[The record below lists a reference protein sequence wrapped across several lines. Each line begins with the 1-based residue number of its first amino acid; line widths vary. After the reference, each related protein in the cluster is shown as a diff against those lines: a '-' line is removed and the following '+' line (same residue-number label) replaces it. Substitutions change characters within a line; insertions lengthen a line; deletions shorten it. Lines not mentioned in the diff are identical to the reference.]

1 MAQGVSSHLNRSSSG
16 YERSG
21 PQCQSFVPVGPWKSQ
36 LSGHCEMAGQVVLF
50 RDSPPKKKEDSIT
63 VLVCRNVPEAV
74 LTCRSSGCSSTVAY
88 FRWILILLGHAI
100 SCSLYISV
108 SRLIAL
114 RSWRLCH
121 PRSLIISVKLDFYD
135 NRFSHSVQFCIE
147 LFSSVATSPFSLG
160 FHTEL
165 Q

>member
-1 MAQGVSSHLNRSSSG
+1 
-16 YERSG
+16 
-21 PQCQSFVPVGPWKSQ
+21 
-36 LSGHCEMAGQVVLF
+36 MAGQVVLF

-135 NRFSHSVQFCIE
+135 NRFSHSVQLCIE
-147 LFSSVATSPFSLG
+147 LSLVLPHHLFRQDSIRSYSSPSGVAPGL
-160 FHTEL
+160 
-165 Q
+165 